1 MKLIFVTGGVVSS
14 LGKGIVTAS
23 LASLLRSR
31 GIKLKIRKLDP
42 YLNVDPGTMS
52 PYQHGEVYV
61 TDDGYETD
69 LDLGHY
75 ERFTDI
81 TCSKNDSISSGKIY
95 SSILSKERKGEY
107 LGSTVQV
114 IPHVTEEIKNFIK
127 KSTNKDDVIICEIG
141 GTVGDIESLP
151 FLEAIRQFKNENHLD
166 TLLIHLTLLPYI
178 ETSGEVKTKP
188 TQHSVRELLNSG
200 IQPDIIVCRSNKKI
214 SKDEIQKISL
224 FCNVPSDSV
233 IPSYDVESI
242 YQVPNLLSKSR
253 LDDLVIKKLH
263 IKSPKKKDLTKWIN
277 FEILESRIK
286 EDINIFIIGK
296 YVHLKDSYKSLYEA
310 IYHAGVHNKANVVIK
325 WLDSETINSKNVSE
339 LLKSACGVLIPGGF
353 GNRGINGKIEA
364 IKFAREYQIP
374 FLGICLGM
382 QLSIIEFA
390 KNVLK
395 IKNAGSSEFGNYKN
409 NLISLMTEWD
419 FQNKKIIEKIKFC
432 VEHNAT
438 NFMAAIGAAIA
449 LDFSQEEFKLIKNFD
464 LKIPHRLEFINTNSD
479 VLVID
484 DCYNANPSS
493 MKKAIDVLSK
503 MGGHKI
509 ALIGDMAELGERSE
523 KYHQDIIN
531 YLEEKKIDLIFRIGG
546 RFKNIKTNHENNFWF
561 PSKESLIES
570 LKKQLKSNSIILI
583 KGSRSMKMED
593 MIEDIQNY

>member
-81 TCSKNDSISSGKIY
+81 KCSKNDSISSGKIY
-95 SSILSKERKGEY
+95 STILSKERKGEY

-114 IPHVTEEIKNFIK
+114 IPHVTEEIKNSIK

-151 FLEAIRQFKNENHLD
+151 FLEAIRQFKNERQLD

-178 ETSGEVKTKP
+178 ETSGEIKTKP
-188 TQHSVRELLNSG
+188 TQHSVKELLNAG

-214 SKDEIQKISL
+214 KYEEIQKISL
-224 FCNVPSDSV
+224 FCNVPTNAV
-233 IPSYDVESI
+233 IPSYDVGSI
-242 YQVPNLLSKSR
+242 YQVPSLLSKSK
-253 LDDLVIKKLH
+253 LDDLVIKNLN
-263 IKSPKKKDLTKWIN
+263 IKSTRKKDLSKWTN
-277 FEILESRIK
+277 FEVLESRAK
-286 EDINIFIIGK
+286 EELNIFIIGK

-310 IYHAGVHNKANVVIK
+310 IYHAGVHNKVNVKIK
-325 WLDSETINSKNVSE
+325 WIDSETINKKNVDE
-339 LLKSACGVLIPGGF
+339 LLIKAAGILIPGGF
-353 GNRGINGKIEA
+353 GNRGISGKIEA
-364 IKFAREYQIP
+364 IRYARENQIP

-382 QLSIIEFA
+382 QLSIIEFT

-395 IKNAGSSEFGNYKN
+395 MKNSGSSEFGKHTN
-409 NLISLMTEWD
+409 NVISLMTEWS
-419 FQNKKIIEKIKFC
+419 KKNQKVTRTKENDLGATMRLGSYPCYIKHKSLASKIYKKKLIHERHRHRYEVNPKYRSSIEKKGLVFSGFSKDKKLLEIIENKNHKWFLGVQFHPELKSKPFKPHPIF
-432 VEHNAT
+432 
-438 NFMAAIGAAIA
+438 
-449 LDFSQEEFKLIKNFD
+449 FSFIKNS
-464 LKIPHRLEFINTNSD
+464 LMNK
-479 VLVID
+479 
-484 DCYNANPSS
+484 NA
-493 MKKAIDVLSK
+493 
-503 MGGHKI
+503 
-509 ALIGDMAELGERSE
+509 
-523 KYHQDIIN
+523 
-531 YLEEKKIDLIFRIGG
+531 
-546 RFKNIKTNHENNFWF
+546 
-561 PSKESLIES
+561 
-570 LKKQLKSNSIILI
+570 
-583 KGSRSMKMED
+583 
-593 MIEDIQNY
+593 

>member
-95 SSILSKERKGEY
+95 STILSKERRGEY

-114 IPHVTEEIKNFIK
+114 IPHVTEEIKKSIK
-127 KSTNKDDVIICEIG
+127 RSTNKDDVIICEIG

-151 FLEAIRQFKNENHLD
+151 FLEAIRQFKNEINLD

-188 TQHSVRELLNSG
+188 TQHSVKELLNSG

-224 FCNVPSDSV
+224 FCNVPSNAV
-233 IPSYDVESI
+233 IPSYDVSSI
-242 YQVPNLLSKSR
+242 YQVPSLLSKSK
-253 LDDLVIKKLH
+253 LDDLVIKKLR
-263 IKSPKKKDLTKWIN
+263 IKAPKKKDLSKWIN
-277 FEILESRIK
+277 FEIQESQAK
-286 EDINIFIIGK
+286 EDLKIFIIGK
-296 YVHLKDSYKSLYEA
+296 YVNLKDSYKSLYEA
-310 IYHAGVHNKANVVIK
+310 IYHAGVYNRANVIIK
-325 WLDSETINSKNVSE
+325 WLDSETINSRNVKD
-339 LLKSACGVLIPGGF
+339 LLSKAAGILIPGGF

-364 IKFAREYQIP
+364 IRFARENQIP

-382 QLSIIEFA
+382 QLSIVEFA
-390 KNVLK
+390 RNVLK
-395 IKNAGSSEFGNYKN
+395 IKNSGSSEFGNYKN
-409 NLISLMTEWD
+409 NIVSLMTEWNSKNQLVKRTKNND
-419 FQNKKIIEKIKFC
+419 LGATMRLGSYPCYLKPTSLASKIYKKKLINERHRHRYEVNPKFRTSFEKSDMVFSGFSKDKKLLEIVENKKHKWFLAVQFHPELKSKP
-432 VEHNAT
+432 
-438 NFMAAIGAAIA
+438 
-449 LDFSQEEFKLIKNFD
+449 FKPHPIFQSFIKNSLD
-464 LKIPHRLEFINTNSD
+464 
-479 VLVID
+479 
-484 DCYNANPSS
+484 
-493 MKKAIDVLSK
+493 
-503 MGGHKI
+503 HKN
-509 ALIGDMAELGERSE
+509 G
-523 KYHQDIIN
+523 
-531 YLEEKKIDLIFRIGG
+531 
-546 RFKNIKTNHENNFWF
+546 
-561 PSKESLIES
+561 
-570 LKKQLKSNSIILI
+570 
-583 KGSRSMKMED
+583 
-593 MIEDIQNY
+593 

>member
-1 MKLIFVTGGVVSS
+1 VKLIFVTGGVVSS

-31 GIKLKIRKLDP
+31 GIKIRIRKLDP

-114 IPHVTEEIKNFIK
+114 IPHVTEEIKHFIK

-214 SKDEIQKISL
+214 SKEEIQKISL

-263 IKSPKKKDLTKWIN
+263 IRSPKKKDLTKWIN

-364 IKFAREYQIP
+364 IKFARENQIP

-419 FQNKKIIEKIKFC
+419 FQNKKIKRTKDVDLGATMRLGSYPCHIKDNSLASKIYK
-432 VEHNAT
+432 
-438 NFMAAIGAAIA
+438 
-449 LDFSQEEFKLIKNFD
+449 SKLIKER
-464 LKIPHRLEFINTNSD
+464 HRHRYE
-479 VLVID
+479 V
-484 DCYNANPSS
+484 NP
-493 MKKAIDVLSK
+493 KFRFQL
-503 MGGHKI
+503 
-509 ALIGDMAELGERSE
+509 
-523 KYHQDIIN
+523 
-531 YLEEKKIDLIFRIGG
+531 EKKGLIFSGFSKDKKLLEIIENKNHKWFLGVQFHPELKSKPFKPHPIFLSFIKNSLD
-546 RFKNIKTNHENNFWF
+546 FKNE
-561 PSKESLIES
+561 
-570 LKKQLKSNSIILI
+570 
-583 KGSRSMKMED
+583 
-593 MIEDIQNY
+593 

>member
-95 SSILSKERKGEY
+95 STILSKERRGEY

-114 IPHVTEEIKNFIK
+114 IPHVTEEIKKSIK
-127 KSTNKDDVIICEIG
+127 RSTNKDDVIICEIG

-151 FLEAIRQFKNENHLD
+151 FLEAIRQFKNEINLD

-188 TQHSVRELLNSG
+188 TQHSVKELLNSG

-224 FCNVPSDSV
+224 FCNVPSNAV
-233 IPSYDVESI
+233 IPSYDVNSI
-242 YQVPNLLSKSR
+242 YQVPSLLSKSK
-253 LDDLVIKKLH
+253 LDDLVIKKLR
-263 IKSPKKKDLTKWIN
+263 IKAPKKKDLSKWIH
-277 FEILESRIK
+277 FEIQESQAK
-286 EDINIFIIGK
+286 EDLKIFIIGK
-296 YVHLKDSYKSLYEA
+296 YVNLKDSYKSLYEA
-310 IYHAGVHNKANVVIK
+310 IYHAGVYNRANVIIK
-325 WLDSETINSKNVSE
+325 WLDSETINSKNVKD
-339 LLKSACGVLIPGGF
+339 LLSKAAGILIPGGF

-364 IKFAREYQIP
+364 IRFARENQIP

-382 QLSIIEFA
+382 QLSIVEFA
-390 KNVLK
+390 RNVLK
-395 IKNAGSSEFGNYKN
+395 IKNSGSSEFGNYKN
-409 NLISLMTEWD
+409 NIVSLMTEWNSKNQVVKRTKNND
-419 FQNKKIIEKIKFC
+419 LGATMRLGSYPCYLKPTSLASKIYKKKLINERHRHRYEVNPKFRTSFEKSDMVFSGFSKDKKLLEIVENKKHKWFLAVQFHPELKSKP
-432 VEHNAT
+432 
-438 NFMAAIGAAIA
+438 
-449 LDFSQEEFKLIKNFD
+449 FKPHPIFLSFIKNSLD
-464 LKIPHRLEFINTNSD
+464 
-479 VLVID
+479 
-484 DCYNANPSS
+484 
-493 MKKAIDVLSK
+493 
-503 MGGHKI
+503 HKN
-509 ALIGDMAELGERSE
+509 G
-523 KYHQDIIN
+523 
-531 YLEEKKIDLIFRIGG
+531 
-546 RFKNIKTNHENNFWF
+546 
-561 PSKESLIES
+561 
-570 LKKQLKSNSIILI
+570 
-583 KGSRSMKMED
+583 
-593 MIEDIQNY
+593 

>member
-81 TCSKNDSISSGKIY
+81 KCSKNDSISSGKIY
-95 SSILSKERKGEY
+95 SIILSKERKGEY

-114 IPHVTEEIKNFIK
+114 IPHVTEEIKNSIK

-151 FLEAIRQFKNENHLD
+151 FLEAIRQFKNERQLD

-178 ETSGEVKTKP
+178 ETSGEIKTKP
-188 TQHSVRELLNSG
+188 TQHSVKELLNAG

-214 SKDEIQKISL
+214 KYEEIQKISL
-224 FCNVPSDSV
+224 FCNVPTNAV
-233 IPSYDVESI
+233 IPSYDVGSI
-242 YQVPNLLSKSR
+242 YQVPSLLSKSK
-253 LDDLVIKKLH
+253 LDDLVIKNLN
-263 IKSPKKKDLTKWIN
+263 IKSTKKKDLSKWTN
-277 FEILESRIK
+277 FEVLESRAK
-286 EDINIFIIGK
+286 EELNIFIIGK

-310 IYHAGVHNKANVVIK
+310 IYHAGVHNKVNVKIK
-325 WLDSETINSKNVSE
+325 WIDSETINKKNVDE
-339 LLKSACGVLIPGGF
+339 LLIKAAGILIPGGF
-353 GNRGINGKIEA
+353 GNRGISGKIEA
-364 IKFAREYQIP
+364 IRYARENQIP

-382 QLSIIEFA
+382 QLSIIEFT

-395 IKNAGSSEFGNYKN
+395 MKNSGSSEFGKHTN
-409 NLISLMTEWD
+409 NVISLMTEWS
-419 FQNKKIIEKIKFC
+419 KKNQKVTRTKENDLGATMRLGSYPCYIKHKSLASKIYKKKLIHERHRHRYEVNPKYRSSIEKKGLVFSGFSKDKKLLEIIENKNHKWFLGVQFHPELKSKPFKPHPIF
-432 VEHNAT
+432 
-438 NFMAAIGAAIA
+438 
-449 LDFSQEEFKLIKNFD
+449 FSFIKNS
-464 LKIPHRLEFINTNSD
+464 LMNK
-479 VLVID
+479 
-484 DCYNANPSS
+484 NA
-493 MKKAIDVLSK
+493 
-503 MGGHKI
+503 
-509 ALIGDMAELGERSE
+509 
-523 KYHQDIIN
+523 
-531 YLEEKKIDLIFRIGG
+531 
-546 RFKNIKTNHENNFWF
+546 
-561 PSKESLIES
+561 
-570 LKKQLKSNSIILI
+570 
-583 KGSRSMKMED
+583 
-593 MIEDIQNY
+593 

>member
-214 SKDEIQKISL
+214 RKEEIQKISL

-277 FEILESRIK
+277 FEILESRTK

-325 WLDSETINSKNVSE
+325 WLDSKTINSKNVSE

-364 IKFAREYQIP
+364 IKFARENQIP

-419 FQNKKIIEKIKFC
+419 FQNKKIKRTKDVDLGATMRLGSYPCHIKNNSLASKIYK
-432 VEHNAT
+432 
-438 NFMAAIGAAIA
+438 
-449 LDFSQEEFKLIKNFD
+449 SKLIKER
-464 LKIPHRLEFINTNSD
+464 HRHRYE
-479 VLVID
+479 V
-484 DCYNANPSS
+484 NP
-493 MKKAIDVLSK
+493 KFRFQL
-503 MGGHKI
+503 
-509 ALIGDMAELGERSE
+509 
-523 KYHQDIIN
+523 
-531 YLEEKKIDLIFRIGG
+531 EKKGLIFSGFSKDKKLLEIIENKNHKWFLGVQFHPELNSKP
-546 RFKNIKTNHENNFWF
+546 FKPHPIFLSFIKN
-561 PSKESLIES
+561 SLDYKNE
-570 LKKQLKSNSIILI
+570 
-583 KGSRSMKMED
+583 
-593 MIEDIQNY
+593 

>member
-95 SSILSKERKGEY
+95 STILAKERRGEY

-114 IPHVTEEIKNFIK
+114 IPHVTEEIKKSII
-127 KSTNKDDVIICEIG
+127 KSTNKDDVILCEIG

-151 FLEAIRQFKNENHLD
+151 FLEAIRQFKNENQSD

-188 TQHSVRELLNSG
+188 TQHSVKELLNSG
-200 IQPDIIVCRSNKKI
+200 IQPDVIVCRSNKKI

-224 FCNVPSDSV
+224 FCNVPSNAV
-233 IPSYDVESI
+233 IPSYDVSSI
-242 YQVPNLLSKSR
+242 YQVPSLLSKSR

-263 IKSPKKKDLTKWIN
+263 IKSPKKKDLSKWID
-277 FEILESRIK
+277 FEILESRAK
-286 EDINIFIIGK
+286 EDVKIFIIGK
-296 YVHLKDSYKSLYEA
+296 YVNLKDSYKSLYEA
-310 IYHAGVHNKANVVIK
+310 IYHAGVHNRANVVIR
-325 WLDSETINSKNVSE
+325 WLDSETINSRNVGD
-339 LLKSACGVLIPGGF
+339 LLKSASGILIPGGF

-364 IKFAREYQIP
+364 IKFARENQIP

-382 QLSIIEFA
+382 QLSIVEFA

-395 IKNAGSSEFGNYKN
+395 IKNSGSSEFGKFKN
-409 NLISLMTEWD
+409 NIISLMTEWNLN
-419 FQNKKIIEKIKFC
+419 NKLVKRSKNNDLGATMRLGSYPCHIKPSSLASKVYKKKLINERHRHRYEVNPKYRSKIEKSDLVFSGFSKDKKLLEI
-432 VEHNAT
+432 VENKNHKWFLAVQ
-438 NFMAAIGAAIA
+438 FHPE
-449 LDFSQEEFKLIKNFD
+449 LKSKPFKPHPIFLSFIKNS
-464 LKIPHRLEFINTNSD
+464 LNHK
-479 VLVID
+479 
-484 DCYNANPSS
+484 NA
-493 MKKAIDVLSK
+493 
-503 MGGHKI
+503 
-509 ALIGDMAELGERSE
+509 
-523 KYHQDIIN
+523 
-531 YLEEKKIDLIFRIGG
+531 
-546 RFKNIKTNHENNFWF
+546 
-561 PSKESLIES
+561 
-570 LKKQLKSNSIILI
+570 
-583 KGSRSMKMED
+583 
-593 MIEDIQNY
+593 

>member
-114 IPHVTEEIKNFIK
+114 IPHVTEEIKKFIK

-188 TQHSVRELLNSG
+188 TQHSVKELLNSG

-214 SKDEIQKISL
+214 SKEEIQKISL
-224 FCNVPSDSV
+224 FCNVPSNAV

-242 YQVPNLLSKSR
+242 YQVPNLLSKSK

-263 IKSPKKKDLTKWIN
+263 IKSPKKKDLTNWIN
-277 FEILESRIK
+277 FEILESRAK
-286 EDINIFIIGK
+286 EDLKIYIIGK

-310 IYHAGVHNKANVVIK
+310 IYHAGVHNKANVIIR
-325 WLDSETINSKNVSE
+325 WLDSETINSKNVSD
-339 LLKSACGVLIPGGF
+339 LLKSASGILIPGGF

-364 IKFAREYQIP
+364 IKFARENQIP

-395 IKNAGSSEFGNYKN
+395 IKNAGSSEFGKYKN
-409 NLISLMTEWD
+409 NLISLMTEWN
-419 FQNKKIIEKIKFC
+419 FQNKKIKRSKDTDLGATMRLGSYPCHIKA
-432 VEHNAT
+432 NSLA
-438 NFMAAIGAAIA
+438 
-449 LDFSQEEFKLIKNFD
+449 SQIYKNKLIKER
-464 LKIPHRLEFINTNSD
+464 HRHRYE
-479 VLVID
+479 V
-484 DCYNANPSS
+484 NP
-493 MKKAIDVLSK
+493 KFRTQL
-503 MGGHKI
+503 
-509 ALIGDMAELGERSE
+509 
-523 KYHQDIIN
+523 
-531 YLEEKKIDLIFRIGG
+531 EKKGLIFSGFSKDKKLLEIIEN
-546 RFKNIKTNHENNFWF
+546 KNHKWF
-561 PSKESLIES
+561 LGVQFHPE
-570 LKKQLKSNSIILI
+570 LKSKPFKPHPIFLSFIKNSL
-583 KGSRSMKMED
+583 
-593 MIEDIQNY
+593 NYKNE

>member
-81 TCSKNDSISSGKIY
+81 KCSKNDSISSGKIY
-95 SSILSKERKGEY
+95 STILSKERKGEY

-114 IPHVTEEIKNFIK
+114 IPHVTEEIKNSIK

-151 FLEAIRQFKNENHLD
+151 FLEAIRQFKNERQLD

-178 ETSGEVKTKP
+178 ETSGEIKTKP
-188 TQHSVRELLNSG
+188 TQHSVKELLNAG

-214 SKDEIQKISL
+214 KYEEIQKISL
-224 FCNVPSDSV
+224 FCNVPTNAV
-233 IPSYDVESI
+233 IPSYDVGSI
-242 YQVPNLLSKSR
+242 YQVPSLLSKSK
-253 LDDLVIKKLH
+253 LDDLVIKNLN
-263 IKSPKKKDLTKWIN
+263 IKSTKKKDLSKWTN
-277 FEILESRIK
+277 FEVLESRAK
-286 EDINIFIIGK
+286 EELNIFIIGK

-310 IYHAGVHNKANVVIK
+310 IYHAGVHNKVNVKIK
-325 WLDSETINSKNVSE
+325 WIDSETINKKNVDE
-339 LLKSACGVLIPGGF
+339 LLIKAAGILIPGGF
-353 GNRGINGKIEA
+353 GNRGISGKIEA
-364 IKFAREYQIP
+364 IRYARENQIP

-382 QLSIIEFA
+382 QLSIIEFT

-395 IKNAGSSEFGNYKN
+395 MRNSGSSEFGKHTN
-409 NLISLMTEWD
+409 NVISLMTEWS
-419 FQNKKIIEKIKFC
+419 KKNQKVTRTKENDLGATMRLGSYPCYIKHKSLASKIYKKKLIHERHRHRYEVNPKYRSSIEKNGLVFSGFSKDKKLLEIIENKYHKWFLGVQFHPELKSKPFKPHPIF
-432 VEHNAT
+432 
-438 NFMAAIGAAIA
+438 
-449 LDFSQEEFKLIKNFD
+449 FSFIKNS
-464 LKIPHRLEFINTNSD
+464 LMNK
-479 VLVID
+479 
-484 DCYNANPSS
+484 NA
-493 MKKAIDVLSK
+493 
-503 MGGHKI
+503 
-509 ALIGDMAELGERSE
+509 
-523 KYHQDIIN
+523 
-531 YLEEKKIDLIFRIGG
+531 
-546 RFKNIKTNHENNFWF
+546 
-561 PSKESLIES
+561 
-570 LKKQLKSNSIILI
+570 
-583 KGSRSMKMED
+583 
-593 MIEDIQNY
+593 

>member
-95 SSILSKERKGEY
+95 STILSKERRGEY

-114 IPHVTEEIKNFIK
+114 IPHVTEEIKKSIK
-127 KSTNKDDVIICEIG
+127 RSTNKDDVIICEIG

-151 FLEAIRQFKNENHLD
+151 FLEAIRQFKNEINLD

-188 TQHSVRELLNSG
+188 TQHSVKELLNSG

-224 FCNVPSDSV
+224 FCNVPSNAV
-233 IPSYDVESI
+233 IPSYDVSSI
-242 YQVPNLLSKSR
+242 YQVPSLLSKSK
-253 LDDLVIKKLH
+253 LDDLVIKKLR
-263 IKSPKKKDLTKWIN
+263 IKAPKKKDLSKWIN
-277 FEILESRIK
+277 FEIQESQAK
-286 EDINIFIIGK
+286 EDLKIFIIGK
-296 YVHLKDSYKSLYEA
+296 YVNLKDSYKSLYEA
-310 IYHAGVHNKANVVIK
+310 IYHAGVYNRANVIIK
-325 WLDSETINSKNVSE
+325 WLDSETINSRNVKD
-339 LLKSACGVLIPGGF
+339 LLSKAAGILIPGGF

-364 IKFAREYQIP
+364 IRFARENQIP

-382 QLSIIEFA
+382 QLSIVEFA
-390 KNVLK
+390 RNVLK
-395 IKNAGSSEFGNYKN
+395 IKNSGSSEFGNYKN
-409 NLISLMTEWD
+409 NIVSLMTEWNSKNQLVKRTKNND
-419 FQNKKIIEKIKFC
+419 LGATMRLGSYPCYLKPTSLASKIYKKKLINERHRHRYEVNPKFRTSFEKSDMAFSGFSKDKKLLEIVENKKHKWFLAVQFHPELKSKP
-432 VEHNAT
+432 
-438 NFMAAIGAAIA
+438 
-449 LDFSQEEFKLIKNFD
+449 FKPHPIFQSFIKNSLD
-464 LKIPHRLEFINTNSD
+464 
-479 VLVID
+479 
-484 DCYNANPSS
+484 
-493 MKKAIDVLSK
+493 
-503 MGGHKI
+503 HKN
-509 ALIGDMAELGERSE
+509 G
-523 KYHQDIIN
+523 
-531 YLEEKKIDLIFRIGG
+531 
-546 RFKNIKTNHENNFWF
+546 
-561 PSKESLIES
+561 
-570 LKKQLKSNSIILI
+570 
-583 KGSRSMKMED
+583 
-593 MIEDIQNY
+593 

>member
-95 SSILSKERKGEY
+95 STILSKERRGEY

-114 IPHVTEEIKNFIK
+114 IPHVTEEIKKSIK
-127 KSTNKDDVIICEIG
+127 RSTNKDDVIICEIG

-151 FLEAIRQFKNENHLD
+151 FLEAIRQFKNEINLD

-188 TQHSVRELLNSG
+188 TQHSVKELLNSG

-224 FCNVPSDSV
+224 FCNVPSNAV
-233 IPSYDVESI
+233 IPSYDVSSI
-242 YQVPNLLSKSR
+242 YQVPSLLSKSK
-253 LDDLVIKKLH
+253 LDDLVIKKLR
-263 IKSPKKKDLTKWIN
+263 IKAPKKKDLSKWIN
-277 FEILESRIK
+277 FEIQESQAK
-286 EDINIFIIGK
+286 EDLKIFIIGK
-296 YVHLKDSYKSLYEA
+296 YVNLKDSYKSLYEA
-310 IYHAGVHNKANVVIK
+310 IYHAGVYNRANVIIK
-325 WLDSETINSKNVSE
+325 WLDSETINSRNVKD
-339 LLKSACGVLIPGGF
+339 LLSKANGILIPGGF

-364 IKFAREYQIP
+364 IRFARENQIP

-382 QLSIIEFA
+382 QLSIVEFA
-390 KNVLK
+390 RNVLK
-395 IKNAGSSEFGNYKN
+395 IKNSGSSEFGNYKN
-409 NLISLMTEWD
+409 NIVSLMTEWNSKNQVVKRTKNND
-419 FQNKKIIEKIKFC
+419 LGATMRLGSYPCYLKPTSLASKIYKKKLINERHRHRYEVNPKFRTSFEKSDMVFSGFSKDKKLLEIVENKKHKWFLAVQFHPELKSKP
-432 VEHNAT
+432 
-438 NFMAAIGAAIA
+438 
-449 LDFSQEEFKLIKNFD
+449 FKPHPIFLSFIKNSLD
-464 LKIPHRLEFINTNSD
+464 
-479 VLVID
+479 
-484 DCYNANPSS
+484 
-493 MKKAIDVLSK
+493 
-503 MGGHKI
+503 HKN
-509 ALIGDMAELGERSE
+509 G
-523 KYHQDIIN
+523 
-531 YLEEKKIDLIFRIGG
+531 
-546 RFKNIKTNHENNFWF
+546 
-561 PSKESLIES
+561 
-570 LKKQLKSNSIILI
+570 
-583 KGSRSMKMED
+583 
-593 MIEDIQNY
+593 

>member
-325 WLDSETINSKNVSE
+325 WVDSETINSKNVSE

-364 IKFAREYQIP
+364 IKFARENQIP

-419 FQNKKIIEKIKFC
+419 FQNKKIKRTKDVDLGATMRLGSYPCHIKNNSLASKIYK
-432 VEHNAT
+432 
-438 NFMAAIGAAIA
+438 
-449 LDFSQEEFKLIKNFD
+449 SKLIKER
-464 LKIPHRLEFINTNSD
+464 HRHRYE
-479 VLVID
+479 V
-484 DCYNANPSS
+484 NP
-493 MKKAIDVLSK
+493 KFRFQL
-503 MGGHKI
+503 
-509 ALIGDMAELGERSE
+509 
-523 KYHQDIIN
+523 
-531 YLEEKKIDLIFRIGG
+531 EKKGLIFSGFSKDKKLLEIIENNNHKWFLGVQFHPELKSKPFKPHPIFLSFIKNSLD
-546 RFKNIKTNHENNFWF
+546 FKNE
-561 PSKESLIES
+561 
-570 LKKQLKSNSIILI
+570 
-583 KGSRSMKMED
+583 
-593 MIEDIQNY
+593 

>member
-81 TCSKNDSISSGKIY
+81 KCSKNDSISSGKIY
-95 SSILSKERKGEY
+95 STILSKERKGEY

-114 IPHVTEEIKNFIK
+114 IPHVTEEIKNSIK

-151 FLEAIRQFKNENHLD
+151 FLEAIRQFKNERQLD

-178 ETSGEVKTKP
+178 ETSGEIKTKP
-188 TQHSVRELLNSG
+188 TQHSVKELLNAG

-214 SKDEIQKISL
+214 KYEEIQKISL
-224 FCNVPSDSV
+224 FCNVPTNAV
-233 IPSYDVESI
+233 IPSYDVGSI
-242 YQVPNLLSKSR
+242 YQVPSLLSKSK
-253 LDDLVIKKLH
+253 LDDLVIKKLN
-263 IKSPKKKDLTKWIN
+263 IKSTKKKDLSKWTN
-277 FEILESRIK
+277 FEVLESRAK
-286 EDINIFIIGK
+286 EELNIFIIGK

-310 IYHAGVHNKANVVIK
+310 IYHAGVHNKVNVKIK
-325 WLDSETINSKNVSE
+325 WIDSETINKKNVDE
-339 LLKSACGVLIPGGF
+339 LLIKAAGILIPGGF
-353 GNRGINGKIEA
+353 GNRGISGKIEA
-364 IKFAREYQIP
+364 IRYARENQIP

-382 QLSIIEFA
+382 QLSIIEFT

-395 IKNAGSSEFGNYKN
+395 MKNSGSSEFGKHTN
-409 NLISLMTEWD
+409 NVISLMTEWS
-419 FQNKKIIEKIKFC
+419 KKNQKVTRTKENDLGATMRLGSYPCYIKHKSLASKIYKK
-432 VEHNAT
+432 
-438 NFMAAIGAAIA
+438 
-449 LDFSQEEFKLIKNFD
+449 KLIHER
-464 LKIPHRLEFINTNSD
+464 HRHRYE
-479 VLVID
+479 V
-484 DCYNANPSS
+484 NP
-493 MKKAIDVLSK
+493 
-503 MGGHKI
+503 
-509 ALIGDMAELGERSE
+509 
-523 KYHQDIIN
+523 KY
-531 YLEEKKIDLIFRIGG
+531 R
-546 RFKNIKTNHENNFWF
+546 
-561 PSKESLIES
+561 SLIE
-570 LKKQLKSNSIILI
+570 KKGLVFSGFSKDKKLLEIIENKYHKWFLGVQFHPELKSKPFKPHPIFFSFIKNSLMN
-583 KGSRSMKMED
+583 K
-593 MIEDIQNY
+593 NA

>member
-95 SSILSKERKGEY
+95 STILSKERRGEY

-114 IPHVTEEIKNFIK
+114 IPHVTEEIKKSIK
-127 KSTNKDDVIICEIG
+127 RSTNKDDVIICEIG

-151 FLEAIRQFKNENHLD
+151 FLEAIRQFKNENNLD

-188 TQHSVRELLNSG
+188 TQHSVKELLNSG
-200 IQPDIIVCRSNKKI
+200 IQPDVIVCRSNKKI

-224 FCNVPSDSV
+224 FCNVPLNAV
-233 IPSYDVESI
+233 IPSYDVSSI
-242 YQVPNLLSKSR
+242 YQVPSLLSKSK
-253 LDDLVIKKLH
+253 LDDLVIKKLR
-263 IKSPKKKDLTKWIN
+263 IKPPKKKDLSKWID
-277 FEILESRIK
+277 FEIQESQAK
-286 EDINIFIIGK
+286 EDLKIFIIGK
-296 YVHLKDSYKSLYEA
+296 YVNLKDSYKSLYEA
-310 IYHAGVHNKANVVIK
+310 LYHAGVYNRANVIIK
-325 WLDSETINSKNVSE
+325 WLDSETINSRNVKD
-339 LLKSACGVLIPGGF
+339 LLSSAAGILIPGGF

-364 IKFAREYQIP
+364 IRFARENQIP

-390 KNVLK
+390 RNVLK
-395 IKNAGSSEFGNYKN
+395 IKNSGSSEFGNYKN
-409 NLISLMTEWD
+409 NIISLMTEWNSKNQVVKRTKNND
-419 FQNKKIIEKIKFC
+419 LGATMRLGSYPCYLKPTSLASKIYKKKLINERHRHRYEVNPKFRAPFEKSDMVFSGFSKDKKLLEIVENKKHKWFLAVQFHPELKSKP
-432 VEHNAT
+432 
-438 NFMAAIGAAIA
+438 
-449 LDFSQEEFKLIKNFD
+449 FKPHPIFLSFIKNS
-464 LKIPHRLEFINTNSD
+464 LN
-479 VLVID
+479 
-484 DCYNANPSS
+484 
-493 MKKAIDVLSK
+493 
-503 MGGHKI
+503 HKN
-509 ALIGDMAELGERSE
+509 G
-523 KYHQDIIN
+523 
-531 YLEEKKIDLIFRIGG
+531 
-546 RFKNIKTNHENNFWF
+546 
-561 PSKESLIES
+561 
-570 LKKQLKSNSIILI
+570 
-583 KGSRSMKMED
+583 
-593 MIEDIQNY
+593 